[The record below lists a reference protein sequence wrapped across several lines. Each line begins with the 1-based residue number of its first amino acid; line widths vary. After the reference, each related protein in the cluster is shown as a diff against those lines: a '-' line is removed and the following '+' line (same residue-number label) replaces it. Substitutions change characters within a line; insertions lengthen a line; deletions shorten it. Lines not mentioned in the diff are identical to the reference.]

1 MKYNLWKNPISSFW
15 SLLKMNH
22 IWGYLMFRKRVNSN
36 ETIYES
42 IRSRNFTSKPR
53 KLSNLSNLLWK
64 KKERPSS
71 RKSSRSSDPGRL
83 QVLPALVLRPA
94 LPALNSSPS
103 LPAQNRHRPELPELI
118 SVPSKDSGFN
128 LSDIE
133 MRETYSIV

>member
-1 MKYNLWKNPISSFW
+1 MK
-15 SLLKMNH
+15 
-22 IWGYLMFRKRVNSN
+22 GYLMFRKRVNSN

-42 IRSRNFTSKPR
+42 IRSRNFTNKPR

-64 KKERPSS
+64 KKDRPSS

-103 LPAQNRHRPELPELI
+103 LPAQNRPRPELI
-118 SVPSKDSGFN
+118 SVPSKDAGFN